1 MFIIFMYFRFNDI
14 CNIYKL
20 KINNTYALHSFHS
33 HKYKKKI
40 IINSESYN
48 LNHITMK
55 LLSYTN
61 ICLKLS

>member
-33 HKYKKKI
+33 HKYKKEI

-48 LNHITMK
+48 LNHITW
-55 LLSYTN
+55 
-61 ICLKLS
+61 II